1 MVTPVDDPT
10 AIGAYFENPYTPEP
24 TDYKPAVTKTIPGE
38 PTVVD
43 KTFTFVLTDKDGD
56 GNDLNPADL
65 IGFYTLPA
73 TTQITITILK
83 GTPGESVVEYFD
95 NIHFTKAGT
104 YTFNVYELIPVDED
118 KLPGITYSQLVY
130 TLTVEIKDTDNKLV
144 VASYKYTDSSEAVF
158 SGNDGLTVQ
167 TPVTDPTPIGAAFEN
182 PYEVIPTE
190 YVAKVTKKLTI
201 DFGPTVREKIF
212 DFEMKLISAVGFK
225 DADVSGACNLN
236 GDNVFTAQIKIPAG
250 GITDVADFDKLTFA
264 KAGTYTFKITEVV
277 PANTEDQEE
286 GITYDAAEWKLVIVV
301 RDTDNELKIAS
312 YTYIRID
319 PETGAESVED
329 HSEAVFDENDL
340 KVVTPVADS
349 TAIGAEFTNPYT
361 PEPTNYTPKVTKK
374 IKIDFGPIVA
384 DKIFDFSMKVVEQVD
399 AAGNQ
404 MEDGFM
410 IANHSVN
417 GEAMPGTMTQVI
429 VKKGETTADA
439 EFGEITFLKAGTF
452 TFIIKETVPATEA
465 ELEEGI
471 TYDTFEW
478 KLTIVVVDTDHELQ
492 VASYTYTP
500 EKQDDDHAIETSK
513 AEFDENGKLK
523 TPVAETKIGAA
534 FTNPYKPEPTDYT
547 PMVTKKIKV
556 DFGPIVADKIFH
568 FTIEELLP
576 EKDAAGNDMKDGAVM
591 PDETKIEL
599 IVKAGEITNTASFDA
614 IKFLKAG
621 TYRFNILETAEDEE
635 GIEYDV
641 AKWELIIVIVDTDN
655 QLEVASYKYVRH
667 TPDGSGSGSTT
678 PGTDTLEPAPGT
690 DAGREDARVD
700 DTASERIDDSERED
714 GEIGVAP
721 GTDEPADPYAIVE
734 EQSEAEFDPV
744 TLKLIK
750 PVKDAV
756 IGAMFINPYTPN
768 PTKYIPKV
776 TKVVSGEPIVKDK
789 TFTFTLDA
797 DKDNPDGCSLT
808 VADKQ
813 LSVTIT
819 VPAGTYA
826 DPVSKYFETALE
838 FTMAGTFKFYIRETI
853 PADEAKEIGIDPYDV
868 AEWVLT
874 LVIKDTDNDLV
885 VASYTYEKDGKIVE
899 SSEAKFEDPDDP
911 LHMTTPVE
919 EVAIGAAFD
928 NPYNVLPTKYTPKVT
943 KHLTVDYGPTVED
956 KKFYFT
962 MALKSAVRD
971 DGTEIVSGTQIAAPG
986 NEITLIVPKGQITAT
1001 EAFGEITFLK
1011 AGTYTYEITELAPL
1025 PGDDK
1030 AEEGIT
1036 YTVAKWLLVIEVVD
1050 TDNQLEI
1057 ASYDY
1062 SEIPTDS
1069 GKAAALS
1076 AASGDEDPA
1085 PTTTDPDNG
1094 EQPAA
1099 AQDVKHSE
1107 AEFDENGKLKTPVA
1121 ETVLGAE
1128 FTNIYKPEPTT
1139 FQAAVQKTII
1149 GEPTVKEKKFNFTM
1163 KLTGAVDAAGNK
1175 IDKIEEAIDFTEETV
1190 SIIVPAG
1197 ATGAGIIEYFKEMT
1211 ISMAGTYTFLITE
1224 DLEALPGITY
1234 DGTEWTLTVKVKD
1247 TDGKLEVESAE
1258 YAATGKEPSA
1268 EYASFENPYQP
1279 KPTVNHPVVT
1289 KTLSGQP
1296 APEDTVF
1303 EFVLKATEV
1312 VDGGSHLKGSDK
1324 DIVKNDSWTK
1334 TIIGPGTVSFD
1345 EIEYC
1350 KAGTYVY
1357 TVVETDKHATGWTY
1371 SGLIWTIVVTVV
1383 DNDGV
1388 LSCTM
1393 DYKSNGVV
1401 STTAVFINDYKPIP
1415 VTWEP
1420 QVQKVLAE
1428 DSELPVEDKKFH
1440 FEMTQIKA
1448 EPADGLDMKADA
1460 VFKAETLLK
1469 KGEKESEAVSFDKI
1483 TFTKAGTYTF
1493 QVVEIDEGLKGYTY
1507 DTTPKTLVVKIV
1519 DKSGYLTIES
1529 VTIDGEDAKIE
1540 ESKVVVKVENCF
1552 VEEKTDIECEK
1563 VWIDGN
1569 DHLKLRPVSITIRL
1583 YADGVEI
1590 DAVTVTAAD
1599 DWKHEWKDLPKYKNE
1614 VEIVYTV
1621 TEDSVKNYTTSI
1633 EGFLISNKVEVID
1646 TGEDNGL
1653 YLWGG
1658 TFLISLFALGSV
1670 IVMRRKREEKD

>member
-1 MVTPVDDPT
+1 MV
-10 AIGAYFENPYTPEP
+10 I
-24 TDYKPAVTKTIPGE
+24 
-38 PTVVD
+38 
-43 KTFTFVLTDKDGD
+43 
-56 GNDLNPADL
+56 
-65 IGFYTLPA
+65 
-73 TTQITITILK
+73 
-83 GTPGESVVEYFD
+83 
-95 NIHFTKAGT
+95 
-104 YTFNVYELIPVDED
+104 
-118 KLPGITYSQLVY
+118 
-130 TLTVEIKDTDNKLV
+130 
-144 VASYKYTDSSEAVF
+144 
-158 SGNDGLTVQ
+158 
-167 TPVTDPTPIGAAFEN
+167 PTPIGAKFVN
-182 PYEVIPTE
+182 PYDVVPTTFEVPVDKLLKTE
-190 YVAKVTKKLTI
+190 
-201 DFGPTVREKIF
+201 FGPTVRDKFF
-212 DFEMKLISAVGFK
+212 DFTLKLQVALNSVIGEEDPIHVEAGYSIAEHTVNEGTAYEMQ
-225 DADVSGACNLN
+225 
-236 GDNVFTAQIKIPAG
+236 NVDGEKTQVVVPAG
-250 GITDVADFDKLTFA
+250 KTNGSEKFGLITFS
-264 KAGTYTFKITEVV
+264 KAGTYVFEVLEVV
-277 PANTEDQEE
+277 PQSDDDKEE
-286 GITYDAAEWKLVIVV
+286 GITYSTVKWQITVEVVDHDNKLSVDKVTYDYKYV
-301 RDTDNELKIAS
+301 DTDENGMIVS
-312 YTYIRID
+312 
-319 PETGAESVED
+319 ED
-329 HSEAVFDENDL
+329 G
-340 KVVTPVADS
+340 KPIPV
-349 TAIGAEFTNPYT
+349 EFTNTYIPN
-361 PEPTNYTPKVTKK
+361 PTYYTPKVTKK
-374 IKIDFGPIVA
+374 ITIDFGPIVK
-384 DKIFDFSMKVVEQVD
+384 DKIFTFTMKPESQVD
-399 AAGNQ
+399 VAGNPI
-404 MEDGFM
+404 ENGFTVDKHEINGVEFDGF
-410 IANHSVN
+410 
-417 GEAMPGTMTQVI
+417 ETQVT
-429 VKKGETTADA
+429 VKAGEVTAD
-439 EFGEITFLKAGTF
+439 EVFGKITFLKAGDYTF
-452 TFIIKETVPATEA
+452 LITEDA
-465 ELEEGI
+465 GDEEGI
-471 TYDTFEW
+471 DPYDKTTW
-478 KLTIVVVDTDHELQ
+478 KLIISVRDMDNDLVVE
-492 VASYTYTP
+492 SYQYFRIEEDGTETPVEESKADIDWTNFVLNEEVKETEIGAEFINPYTP
-500 EKQDDDHAIETSK
+500 
-513 AEFDENGKLK
+513 N
-523 TPVAETKIGAA
+523 
-534 FTNPYKPEPTDYT
+534 PTDYT

-576 EKDAAGNDMKDGAVM
+576 EKDAAGKDMKDGAVM

-599 IVKAGEITNTASFDA
+599 IVKAGEITNTAKFGT

-641 AKWELIIVIVDTDN
+641 AKWELIIVIRDTDN
-655 QLEVASYKYVRH
+655 DLVVESYTYKRH

-690 DAGREDARVD
+690 DTGREDARVD
-700 DTASERIDDSERED
+700 GTAAERIDDSERED

-734 EQSEAEFDPV
+734 EHSEAEFDADGK
-744 TLKLIK
+744 LKT
-750 PVKDAV
+750 PVKDTV
-756 IGAMFINPYTPN
+756 IGATFINPYTPN

-808 VADKQ
+808 IADKQ

-826 DPVSKYFETALE
+826 KPVSAYFETALE
-838 FTMAGTFKFYIRETI
+838 FTMAGTFKFHIREVI
-853 PADEAKEIGIDPYDV
+853 PEEDAKEIGIDPYDA
-868 AEWVLT
+868 AEWILT

-885 VASYTYEKDGKIVE
+885 VESYTYEKDGVIVE
-899 SSEAKFEDPDDP
+899 ESKAKFEDPDDP
-911 LHMTTPVE
+911 LHMTEPVA
-919 EVAIGAAFD
+919 EVEIGASFD

-943 KHLTVDYGPTVED
+943 KHLTVDFGPTVED

-962 MALKSAVRD
+962 LTRISAVNVV
-971 DGTEIVSGTQIAAPG
+971 DGQEIDCSTATSIAAPG
-986 NEITLIVPKGQITAT
+986 NEITLIVPKGEITAT
-1001 EAFGEITFLK
+1001 EAFGEITFTK

-1030 AEEGIT
+1030 AEEGVT

-1050 TDNQLEI
+1050 TDNQLVI

-1062 SEIPTDS
+1062 SEIPVDS

-1076 AASGDEDPA
+1076 AASGDEDPDPA
-1085 PTTTDPDNG
+1085 TTGTDDG

-1107 AEFDENGKLKTPVA
+1107 AEFDADGKLVTPVA

-1163 KLTGAVDAAGNK
+1163 KLLGAVDAAGDK
-1175 IDKIEEAIDFTEETV
+1175 IDKIEDAIDFTEETV

-1197 ATGAGIIEYFKEMT
+1197 ATGAGIIEKFKEMT
-1211 ISMAGTYTFLITE
+1211 ISMAGTYTFSITE
-1224 DLEALPGITY
+1224 ELEALPGITY

-1383 DNDGV
+1383 DNDGF
-1388 LSCTM
+1388 LTCTM

-1401 STTAVFINDYKPIP
+1401 STTAVFINDYQPIP

-1540 ESKVVVKVENCF
+1540 ESKVVVKVANCF